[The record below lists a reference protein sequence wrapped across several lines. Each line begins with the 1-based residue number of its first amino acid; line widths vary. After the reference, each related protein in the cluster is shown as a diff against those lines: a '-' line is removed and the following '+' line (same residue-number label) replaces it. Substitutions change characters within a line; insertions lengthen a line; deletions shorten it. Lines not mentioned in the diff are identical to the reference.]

1 MNVGRRCQLAVL
13 VLFAVACVFLSA
25 SITMAGGAAVSA
37 AAHGKI
43 LDQQLDDQGR
53 GYTVMRLWGSYY
65 EMGYARGE
73 LLGDIIIP
81 GVQGMKQ
88 FIGAPYE
95 ARRSLMASAVWQPD
109 EIEQELDGL
118 VDALAVKA
126 PAAGIDKLDLKVC
139 NALGDVMLACR
150 SHSCWGRY
158 VAAPIRTL
166 SSRRLDMSV
175 PALRGLNHHVL
186 CVYVPSDGSTQWV
199 GLAWPVCITPTTQV
213 NEFGTLVVGQ
223 SIPSPGVN
231 LSPGR
236 IPRSVAYRY
245 ALTSVV
251 NPDIST
257 HLDDV
262 FAALGSLEIMTGS
275 FLSYYVPEGFGGV
288 MTCNPRPA
296 APDFYD
302 LRRPQAAWHHGEAM
316 ITTNQYT
323 DGTFSPS
330 DQDFGADVYYADESP
345 KTLESHWKLLETSS
359 STLGLHRLSLAYRG
373 RGDMTIWADG
383 RTEGASRTPRLEYEW
398 SALFDL
404 YDGAYDF
411 NRDGMVDIED
421 LRILIESW
429 GQNAPSIDIAPAPLG
444 DGVVDRR
451 DLEVLMDHWG
461 QEVIDPALVAHWR
474 LDENQGQIAQ
484 DSARDHDGALHGAPV
499 WQPAGGMRDGA
510 LQLDGIDDYVSAAS
524 ALDPA
529 HGSFSVFLWVRGG
542 APGQVI
548 LSQADGA
555 NWLMLAPEG
564 ALMTELKQ
572 AGRSGKPLTSAA
584 VVADGAWHH
593 VALVWDGAN
602 RSLYV
607 DDVEVAQDAQTSLP
621 LSLADLNI
629 GASNTFAPGA
639 FWSGLIDDV
648 RIYDRAVVPTGN

>member
-1 MNVGRRCQLAVL
+1 M
-13 VLFAVACVFLSA
+13 
-25 SITMAGGAAVSA
+25 I
-37 AAHGKI
+37 
-43 LDQQLDDQGR
+43 
-53 GYTVMRLWGSYY
+53 RLWGSYY

-73 LLGDIIIP
+73 LLSDIIVL
-81 GVQGMKQ
+81 GVQGIKQ
-88 FIGAPYE
+88 FIGPSYE
-95 ARRSLMASAVWQPD
+95 ARRSLMASAVWQPA

-118 VDALAVKA
+118 VDALAMKA

-175 PALRGLNHHVL
+175 PALQGLNHHVL
-186 CVYVPSDGSTQWV
+186 CVYVPPDGATQWV

-245 ALTSVV
+245 ALTSVAD
-251 NPDIST
+251 PDIST

-275 FLSYYVPEGFGGV
+275 FLSYYVPEGYGGV
-288 MTCNPRPA
+288 MTCNPRLS
-296 APDFYD
+296 APNFYD
-302 LRRPQAAWHHGEAM
+302 LRRPQAAWHYGEAM

-330 DQDFGADVYYADESP
+330 DQDFGADTYYAEESP

-373 RGDMTIWADG
+373 RRDMTIWADG
-383 RTEGASRTPRLEYEW
+383 RTEGTTRTPRLEYEW
-398 SALFDL
+398 STLFDL

-411 NRDGMVDIED
+411 NRDGTVDMED
-421 LRILIESW
+421 LLILIESW
-429 GQNAPSIDIAPAPLG
+429 GQNAPSVDIAPAPFG
-444 DGVVDRR
+444 DGVVDER

-461 QEVIDPALVAHWR
+461 QKVIDPALVAHWR
-474 LDENQGQIAQ
+474 LDENQGQIAE
-484 DSARDHDGALHGAPV
+484 DSARDHEGTLHGAPL
-499 WQPAGGMRDGA
+499 WQPAGGVRDGA
-510 LQLDGIDDYVSAAS
+510 LQLDGIDDYVSATL

-529 HGSFSVFLWVRGG
+529 RGSFSVFAWVSGG
-542 APGQVI
+542 AAEQAL
-548 LSQADGA
+548 LSQAGGA
-555 NWLMLAPEG
+555 NWLMLTPSG
-564 ALMTELKQ
+564 ALATDLKQ
-572 AGRSGKPLTSAA
+572 SGRQGKPLASTTTI
-584 VVADGAWHH
+584 ADNTWHQIGF
-593 VALVWDGAN
+593 AWDGSS
-602 RSLYV
+602 RILYV
-607 DDVEVAQDAQTSLP
+607 DGVEVARDKQAN
-621 LSLADLNI
+621 LAGSAGGLHI
-629 GASNTFAPGA
+629 GAGATLAPGT

-648 RIYDRAVVPTGN
+648 RIYNRSVKP